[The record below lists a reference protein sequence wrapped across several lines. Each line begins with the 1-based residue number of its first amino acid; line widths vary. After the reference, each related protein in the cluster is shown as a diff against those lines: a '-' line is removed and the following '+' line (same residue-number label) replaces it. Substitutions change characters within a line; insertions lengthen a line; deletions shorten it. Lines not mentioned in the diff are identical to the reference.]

1 MGTDNQGYR
10 ITDEERDF
18 LFDKAKEIDKYCE
31 QHGIRIIRDIKGL
44 HAFRTPTGG
53 FDIDFI
59 CKETEKTRIP
69 MSDFTLIPMEAADGT
84 DDLSDSAIVPQ
95 PA

>member
-1 MGTDNQGYR
+1 MATDNQGYR

-18 LFDKAKEIDKYCE
+18 LFGKAKEIDKYCE

-44 HAFRTPTGG
+44 HAFRTPSGG

>member
-1 MGTDNQGYR
+1 MATDNHGYR

-31 QHGIRIIRDIKGL
+31 QRGISLIRDIKGL
-44 HAFRTPTGG
+44 HAFRTPQGG

-59 CKETEKTRIP
+59 RKETEKTRIP
-69 MSDFTLIPMEAADGT
+69 MSDFTRIPMEAADGT

>member
-1 MGTDNQGYR
+1 MATDNQGYR

-31 QHGIRIIRDIKGL
+31 QRGISLIRDIKGL
-44 HAFRTPTGG
+44 HAFRTPQGG

-59 CKETEKTRIP
+59 CKETENTRIP